1 MPSRESKDG
10 IVKSD
15 NWTMQSASEIQLM
28 IKAASATGGLSRDA
42 VMSQESLARGLDE
55 SKPRLEDVIAN
66 IEPGDEGELRQLRK
80 LSENV
85 KNASY
90 LD

>member
-1 MPSRESKDG
+1 
-10 IVKSD
+10 
-15 NWTMQSASEIQLM
+15 MQSASEIQLM

-42 VMSQESLARGLDE
+42 VMSLESLARGLDE

>member
-1 MPSRESKDG
+1 
-10 IVKSD
+10 
-15 NWTMQSASEIQLM
+15 MQSASETQLM

-42 VMSQESLARGLDE
+42 VMSLESLARGRDE

-66 IEPGDEGELRQLRK
+66 IEPGDEGEFRQLRK

>member
-1 MPSRESKDG
+1 
-10 IVKSD
+10 
-15 NWTMQSASEIQLM
+15 MQTVLEIQLM

-42 VMSQESLARGLDE
+42 IMSLESLARGLDG
-55 SKPRLEDVIAN
+55 SKPLLEDVIAN

-85 KNASY
+85 KNVSY

>member
-1 MPSRESKDG
+1 M
-10 IVKSD
+10 KSD
-15 NWTMQSASEIQLM
+15 NWTMQFASEIQLM
-28 IKAASATGGLSRDA
+28 IKAASVTGGLSRNA
-42 VMSQESLARGLDE
+42 VMSLGSLARGLDE
-55 SKPRLEDVIAN
+55 SKPLLEDVITK
-66 IEPGDEGELRQLRK
+66 IELRDEVDRQQLRK

>member
-1 MPSRESKDG
+1 
-10 IVKSD
+10 
-15 NWTMQSASEIQLM
+15 M

-42 VMSQESLARGLDE
+42 VMSLESLARGRDE

-66 IEPGDEGELRQLRK
+66 IEPGDEGEFRQLRK

>member
-1 MPSRESKDG
+1 
-10 IVKSD
+10 
-15 NWTMQSASEIQLM
+15 MQFASEIQLM
-28 IKAASATGGLSRDA
+28 IKTASVTGGLSRNA
-42 VMSQESLARGLDE
+42 VMSLGSLARGLDE
-55 SKPRLEDVIAN
+55 SKPLLEDVITK
-66 IEPGDEGELRQLRK
+66 IELRDEVDRQQLRK

>member
-1 MPSRESKDG
+1 
-10 IVKSD
+10 
-15 NWTMQSASEIQLM
+15 MQSASEIQLM

-42 VMSQESLARGLDE
+42 VMSLESLARRLDG

-66 IEPGDEGELRQLRK
+66 IEPRDEGELRQLRK

>member
-1 MPSRESKDG
+1 
-10 IVKSD
+10 
-15 NWTMQSASEIQLM
+15 MQFASEIQLM
-28 IKAASATGGLSRDA
+28 IKAASVTGGLSRDA
-42 VMSQESLARGLDE
+42 VMSLGSLARGLEE
-55 SKPRLEDVIAN
+55 SKPLIEDVITK
-66 IEPGDEGELRQLRK
+66 IELRDKVDRQQLRK

>member
-1 MPSRESKDG
+1 
-10 IVKSD
+10 
-15 NWTMQSASEIQLM
+15 MQSASEIQLM

>member
-1 MPSRESKDG
+1 
-10 IVKSD
+10 
-15 NWTMQSASEIQLM
+15 MQFASEIQLM
-28 IKAASATGGLSRDA
+28 IKAASVTGGLSRNA
-42 VMSQESLARGLDE
+42 VMSLGSLARGLDE
-55 SKPRLEDVIAN
+55 SKPLLEDVITK
-66 IEPGDEGELRQLRK
+66 IELRDEVDRQQLRK

>member
-1 MPSRESKDG
+1 
-10 IVKSD
+10 
-15 NWTMQSASEIQLM
+15 MQSASEIQLM

-42 VMSQESLARGLDE
+42 VMSLESLARGLDE

-80 LSENV
+80 LSENL